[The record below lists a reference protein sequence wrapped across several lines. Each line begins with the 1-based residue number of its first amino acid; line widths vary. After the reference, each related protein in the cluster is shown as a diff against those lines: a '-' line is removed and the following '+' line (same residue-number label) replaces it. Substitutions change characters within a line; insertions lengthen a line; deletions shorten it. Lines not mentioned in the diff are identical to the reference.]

1 MAGKGAAVLARPVR
15 PRMVAA
21 CFAALA
27 PSLALA
33 PGVPVPVALLLRDWE
48 TAVRCAVPVV
58 LLLGFWALGRRW
70 SALTVSDVQRNEAL
84 LVSGLSFIAASAAL
98 AWPLK
103 PQDVPWD
110 AAIFEAVS
118 AITSTGL
125 TMFPEPSVRSPA
137 LLFVRAWGQ
146 WYGGLAILVL
156 ALSLTVR
163 PGVLSRRLG
172 RIEASESDFIGG
184 TRARAKRVLWV
195 YGALTVA
202 CIATLWPL
210 TGSVWEALLHGLT
223 AVSTAGFSSH
233 GDSLAGWDW
242 PARAAIMVFALA
254 GAVSLLFWW
263 RLREDGPHHLLKD
276 REAQALVVLIV
287 GGAALIALLE
297 AAWREGGI
305 WAVDWTL
312 FGHALFLSASAQT
325 TTGYSTLDPGQMAPA
340 AQLVMMAQMMVG
352 ADLGSTGGG
361 LKVARVLVL
370 AAIVRSALLATALP
384 RHAVSKPR
392 THGGPVHEGAAQTAM
407 LLGLLYGATIL
418 VGWGVC
424 LAADA
429 PPMAALFDVVSATS
443 TVGLSAGVTGLE
455 APTAV
460 KATLI
465 VCMLLGRVEFLALLI
480 ALAPRTWKGG

>member
-33 PGVPVPVALLLRDWE
+33 PAVPVPVALLLRDWE

-58 LLLGFWALGRRW
+58 LLLGFWALGRKW

-84 LVSGLSFIAASAAL
+84 LVSGLCFIAGAAAL

-103 PQDVPWD
+103 PQEVPWD

-125 TMFPEPSVRSPA
+125 TMFPDPA
-137 LLFVRAWGQ
+137 ARGPAMLFVRAWGQ

-163 PGVLSRRLG
+163 PGVLARRLG
-172 RIEASESDFIGG
+172 QMEAGESDFIGG

-195 YGALTVA
+195 YGALTIA
-202 CIATLWPL
+202 CILCLWPL
-210 TGSVWEALLHGLT
+210 TGSWWEALLHGLT

-233 GDSLAGWDW
+233 GDSLSAWGW
-242 PARAAIMVFALA
+242 PARAVIMIFALA

-263 RLREDGPHHLLKD
+263 RLREDGPRHLLKD
-276 REAQALVVLIV
+276 REAQALVALIV
-287 GGAALIALLE
+287 LGAVLVAILE
-297 AAWREGGI
+297 ASWRTGGL
-305 WAVDWTL
+305 WAMDWSL

-340 AQLVMMAQMMVG
+340 AQLVLIGQMMIG
-352 ADLGSTGGG
+352 ADVGSTGGG

-370 AAIVRSALLATALP
+370 VAIVRQALLATALP
-384 RHAVSKPR
+384 RHAVAKPR
-392 THGGPVHEGAAQTAM
+392 TGAGPVHEGASETAM

-418 VGWGVC
+418 VAWGVL
-424 LAADA
+424 LAADV
-429 PPMAALFDVVSATS
+429 PPMAGLFEVVSATS
-443 TVGLSAGVTGLE
+443 TVGLSAGVTGMDAALSI
-455 APTAV
+455 